1 MLAYS
6 SMATSVLPGSIPEP
20 EVSLRKLTIDEY
32 RKLGEA
38 GILHPNDRV
47 ELIDGLL
54 VQMAPI
60 GPEHQFILERLNDL
74 FSEQKKGRF
83 KVGPGRPIPIPD
95 FHELQPDMVLFKTAA
110 GTRRQHPSTQEIY
123 LVIEVSD
130 TTVHYD
136 SEKKLLAY
144 ENAGIPEY
152 WIVDVPAKT
161 VRVFRL
167 HQGPKYQETMH
178 RDGSIAVE
186 AFADVIV
193 RLEDLF

>member
-1 MLAYS
+1 
-6 SMATSVLPGSIPEP
+6 MATSLRHGSIEEP
-20 EVSLRKLTIDEY
+20 TVSLRKLTIEEY
-32 RKLGEA
+32 HRLGEA

-60 GPEHQFILERLNDL
+60 GPEHQFIVEKLNDL

-95 FHELQPDMVLFKTAA
+95 FNEPQPDMVLFKTDA
-110 GTRRQHPSTQEIY
+110 GTRRKHASPQDIY

-130 TTVHYD
+130 TTVKYD

-144 ENAGIPEY
+144 ENARIPEY
-152 WIVDVPAKT
+152 WIVNIPARA
-161 VRVFRL
+161 VMVFRL
-167 HQGPKYQETMH
+167 NQEKKYQET
-178 RDGSIAVE
+178 RYTEGSISVQ
-186 AFADVIV
+186 AFPDVIV
-193 RLEDLF
+193 RLEHLL